1 MSSGNSNYNHLLSE
15 YRKLAKRADARMLAL
30 ERLSQQE
37 NYKNVKS
44 WAYKKAAYN
53 ASYWGAD
60 PDKPR
65 FNIKPPSTSR
75 QLAAKIHDIQEF
87 LDKPTSSKSG
97 IEKMY
102 QQRADK
108 LNEHYKD
115 YGINLDWTDL
125 ADFFESDLYKKI
137 SAKFGS
143 DTAVK
148 SIGIL
153 NKNKKEV
160 LKDFKK
166 KQASHLQTEDN
177 GMIVN
182 EAVKRMTH
190 YYKNDV
196 KKLLKLL

>member
-1 MSSGNSNYNHLLSE
+1 MASGNSNYNHLLSE

-53 ASYWGAD
+53 AAYWGGD

-65 FNIKPPSTSR
+65 FNIKPPKTSR
-75 QLAAKIHDIQEF
+75 QLQAKIHDIQEF

-108 LNEHYKD
+108 LNEHYKE

-190 YYKNDV
+190 YYKDDV